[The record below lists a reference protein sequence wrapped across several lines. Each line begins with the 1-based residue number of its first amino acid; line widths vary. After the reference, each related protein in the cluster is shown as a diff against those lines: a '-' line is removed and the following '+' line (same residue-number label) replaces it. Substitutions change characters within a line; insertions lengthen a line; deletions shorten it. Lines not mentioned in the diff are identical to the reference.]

1 MGGETDFHK
10 LYQELGLAPG
20 CEMAALTLAY
30 RRRVAELH
38 PDRNPAA
45 TDAASDERLRNLIAL
60 YEAAQ
65 RFHKR
70 YGRLPGTA
78 ASFTPAPRP
87 VLPER
92 AYAEPPPRATRSWA
106 AWLALP
112 LLALLLW
119 LAWDVE
125 SPEPVA
131 APADGD
137 NVATRSA
144 PDVVA
149 LQLVLGMDPDS
160 VRSIQGPPPLDLGDR
175 WEYGPSYLR
184 FEHRRLVDWYSSP
197 MQPLKT
203 ATSRPVQTP
212 PPPTL
217 H

>member
-30 RRRVAELH
+30 RRRISELH
-38 PDRNPAA
+38 PDRHPAA
-45 TDAASDERLRNLIAL
+45 NDASSDERLRNLIAL

-65 RFHKR
+65 HFHRR

-87 VLPER
+87 VLPDR
-92 AYAEPPPRATRSWA
+92 DYAEPPPRASRSWA
-106 AWLALP
+106 AWLAVP

-125 SPEPVA
+125 APEP
-131 APADGD
+131 APPPDGD
-137 NVATRSA
+137 GVGAHVA
-144 PDVVA
+144 PDVA
-149 LQLVLGMDPDS
+149 LLTLALGMDPDS
-160 VRSIQGPPPLDLGDR
+160 VRSIQGAPPLDLGDR

-197 MQPLKT
+197 LQPLKT
-203 ATSRPVQTP
+203 ATSRPVQTS